1 MPTTPLE
8 SFSNHLLHLSLLQLV
23 TTRTPFSH
31 SHTLPLHTLTHLTS
45 AYLQLLATSA
55 KEHAERA
62 GRTDVSL
69 WDLGEVIEE
78 IGGGVEGLREEVE
91 SGGLGDGMMGEME
104 DEEAGEE
111 RKRIEE
117 LARVMGGRFRLWRI
131 IGVMGSDDALGSQP
145 QNLWIH
151 IEPLIHPSPP
161 YLTYLSQKVNWK
173 RWHC

>member
-31 SHTLPLHTLTHLTS
+31 SHALPLHTLTHLTR
-45 AYLQLLATSA
+45 AYVELLATSA

-78 IGGGVEGLREEVE
+78 IGGGVDGLREEVE
-91 SGGLGDGMMGEME
+91 SGGLGERMGEQEE
-104 DEEAGEE
+104 DEEVGEE

-117 LARVMGGRFRLWRI
+117 LARVVGGRLRFRLMKWNGI
-131 IGVMGSDDALGSQP
+131 
-145 QNLWIH
+145 
-151 IEPLIHPSPP
+151 
-161 YLTYLSQKVNWK
+161 
-173 RWHC
+173 